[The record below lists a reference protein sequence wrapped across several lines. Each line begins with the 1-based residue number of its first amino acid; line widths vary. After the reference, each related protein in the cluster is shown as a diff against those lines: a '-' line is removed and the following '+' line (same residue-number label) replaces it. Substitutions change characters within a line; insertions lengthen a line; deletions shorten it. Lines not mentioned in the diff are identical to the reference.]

1 MQVPRPN
8 SANVGIP
15 LANDFSS
22 GVSAE
27 VVVVVVV
34 IDCLGEHPPSNN
46 ATISNRI
53 GNTQIFLLTFT
64 P

>member
-1 MQVPRPN
+1 M
-8 SANVGIP
+8 
-15 LANDFSS
+15 
-22 GVSAE
+22 SAE

-34 IDCLGEHPPSNN
+34 IDCFGEHPPSNN